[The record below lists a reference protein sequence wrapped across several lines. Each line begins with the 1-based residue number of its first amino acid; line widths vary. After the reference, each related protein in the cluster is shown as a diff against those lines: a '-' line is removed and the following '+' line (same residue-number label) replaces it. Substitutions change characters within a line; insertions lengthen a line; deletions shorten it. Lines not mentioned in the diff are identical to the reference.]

1 MDKVFIATDGIEGE
15 RQQLK
20 ELLGDSVFFY
30 DPTPEEGIYV
40 VFFLGF
46 LILSFFRENIQK
58 RWRCNYRPDYLLPR
72 GLFCWLKRID
82 LFVSNP
88 RRTRNYGLYARDNV

>member
-1 MDKVFIATDGIEGE
+1 MTKANVDKVFIATDGVEGE

-46 LILSFFRENIQK
+46 
-58 RWRCNYRPDYLLPR
+58 
-72 GLFCWLKRID
+72 
-82 LFVSNP
+82 
-88 RRTRNYGLYARDNV
+88 